1 MRTRCDKSATTGTR
15 DPGSGWDIREGGV
28 ARAPAC
34 RTVVF
39 SAGTRVPHPGRLV
52 VIVPGGRHSSTPIRR
67 SLPWLGSLVGIS
79 YLFDPTSCVARP
91 PVLVAALD
99 PHS

>member
-1 MRTRCDKSATTGTR
+1 
-15 DPGSGWDIREGGV
+15 
-28 ARAPAC
+28 
-34 RTVVF
+34 
-39 SAGTRVPHPGRLV
+39 
-52 VIVPGGRHSSTPIRR
+52 
-67 SLPWLGSLVGIS
+67 LPWLGSLVGIS